1 VGNAI
6 TFDTTYKTN
15 IYNMPLAMIISS
27 PFDRAPLWLRLMLC
41 LVRGSPTKRFSGR
54 SHFSV
59 EKRSRNYF
67 GNAINYGFSET
78 APALSEKPLG
88 RSPPKHTPS
97 PPKWQST
104 NFWCCSSAS
113 RNYKSFEWL
122 FSLFKW
128 CMGGCRK
135 LRCILFT
142 HLFVRSNHFSYSPV
156 LSIIVVY

>member
-1 VGNAI
+1 
-6 TFDTTYKTN
+6 
-15 IYNMPLAMIISS
+15 M
-27 PFDRAPLWLRLMLC
+27 APLKRLRL
-41 LVRGSPTKRFSGR
+41 FQR
-54 SHFSV
+54 S
-59 EKRSRNYF
+59 
-67 GNAINYGFSET
+67 
-78 APALSEKPLG
+78 LWG

-104 NFWCCSSAS
+104 NFWCCPSAS

-142 HLFVRSNHFSYSPV
+142 HLFVRSNLFSYSPV
-156 LSIIVVY
+156 LSIIVVYQYARILFTHYIFDSCDYLLIKFDHNTCLPWHLRHHMFNSLRFTRIVVQIVYPTGCVIIMNNIY